1 MNVRQVAW
9 WVGGFGV
16 LTTLLQLIGLDTI
29 GGIFALFQL
38 GLFVGAPL
46 AVVLHTELRSWAVVT
61 VISAALSVALSAI
74 AVQFLI
80 WFRVASGEL
89 LVVTA
94 TAYGVVLALLLAQQ
108 DFGRSE
114 AAGSDQL

>member
-1 MNVRQVAW
+1 MNVRQVVWA
-9 WVGGFGV
+9 VGLFGA
-16 LTTLLQLIGLDTI
+16 LTALLLFVGADNI

-46 AVVLHTELRSWAVVT
+46 AVILHSELRSWAVAT

-94 TAYGVVLALLLAQQ
+94 TAYGSVLALLLASQE
-108 DFGRSE
+108 FGRSE
-114 AAGSDQL
+114 SMEDRG